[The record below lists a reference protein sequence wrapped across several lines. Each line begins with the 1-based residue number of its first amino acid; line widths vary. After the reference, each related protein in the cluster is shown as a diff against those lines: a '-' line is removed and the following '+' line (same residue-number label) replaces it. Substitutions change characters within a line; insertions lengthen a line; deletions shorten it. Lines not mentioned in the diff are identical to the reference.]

1 MDSLLTCQNS
11 KTLHIRGVKMS
22 NIDGKILFYPHKIAY
37 AVFDGEKSIRFI
49 DHDKFKCL
57 KFIEERKWN
66 EGSSRAEI
74 KPIKVEVMKEIIKY
88 EKA

>member
-1 MDSLLTCQNS
+1 
-11 KTLHIRGVKMS
+11 MS
-22 NIDGKILFYPHKIAY
+22 NLDGKILFYPDRVAY

-57 KFIEERKWN
+57 KFIEERGWN
-66 EGSSRAEI
+66 SSSQHAEI
-74 KPIKVEVMKEIIKY
+74 KPIQVTVLKEVIKY